1 MAGPTSTRRG
11 ATLYLMVWLMLGLML
26 AGLIASTT
34 GAAWSNSLLFAI
46 PLTLVYAFAAGYSAY
61 YLCRAYPL
69 AERHPAS
76 ITGVLLV
83 AATLS
88 GTMWTALAVAF
99 NSMSQSVAP
108 ELAGIEL
115 SRPLLV
121 ILAGLGIL
129 LYGLCA
135 AGHYLVTEF
144 ERARTSERRE
154 LESQLMAQTAE
165 LRMLRTQ
172 IDPHFL
178 FNSLNS
184 ISALTTIN
192 PQAARDMTV
201 QLAQFFRHSLG
212 LEAHTKVTVDAEMTL
227 IEHFLAIEKVRF
239 NTRLNIEQTI
249 DDAARSCMV
258 PPMILQPLVENAVKH
273 GIANLTEGGTVR
285 IAVQRLGSLLQLSVE
300 NDVDAD
306 QIEGGRKGIGLA
318 NVRQR
323 LSTAYG
329 HEASVNWQRT
339 ETSFRVVISM
349 PAELQES

>member
-11 ATLYLMVWLMLGLML
+11 ATLYLLVWLMLGLML
-26 AGLIASTT
+26 AGLIASST
-34 GAAWSNSLLFAI
+34 GAAWVNCILFAV
-46 PLTLVYAFAAGYSAY
+46 PLTLLYAFAAGYSAY

-76 ITGVLLV
+76 IAGVFLV
-83 AATLS
+83 AATVS
-88 GTMWTALAVAF
+88 GAMWTATALGLNAMWH
-99 NSMSQSVAP
+99 SIAP
-108 ELAGIEL
+108 ELGGIEL
-115 SRPLLV
+115 GRPLLA
-121 ILAGLGIL
+121 ILFGLGIL

-154 LESQLMAQTAE
+154 LESQLMAQAAE

-184 ISALTTIN
+184 ISALTAIN

-212 LEAHTKVTVDAEMTL
+212 LEAHTKVTLDAEMML
-227 IEHFLAIEKVRF
+227 IDHFLAIEKVRF
-239 NTRLNIEQTI
+239 SSRLAVELSI
-249 DDAARSCMV
+249 DDAAKACLV

-285 IAVQRLGSLLQLSVE
+285 ITARRLGSLLQLSVD
-300 NDVDAD
+300 NDVDED

-323 LSTAYG
+323 LATAYG
-329 HEASVNWQRT
+329 HQASVNWQRSAT
-339 ETSFRVVISM
+339 AFRVDISM

>member
-11 ATLYLMVWLMLGLML
+11 AALYLLVWTIVGLML
-26 AGLIASTT
+26 AGLISTSS
-34 GAAWSNSLLFAI
+34 GAAWSNSILFAI
-46 PLTLVYAFAAGYSAY
+46 PITLLYAIAAGYSAY
-61 YLCRAYPL
+61 YMCRAYPL
-69 AERHPAS
+69 AERHPAV
-76 ITGVLLV
+76 ITGVLFI
-83 AATLS
+83 AATVAS
-88 GTMWTALAVAF
+88 SMWTAIAMAF
-99 NSMSQSVAP
+99 NALSLDLAP

-115 SRPLLV
+115 SRPLLIV
-121 ILAGLGIL
+121 ITGLGIL

-184 ISALTTIN
+184 ISALTAIN

-212 LEAHTKVTVDAEMTL
+212 LEAHTKITLDAELTL
-227 IEHFLAIEKVRF
+227 IDHFLAIEKVRF
-239 NTRLNIEQTI
+239 SSRLAVELDI
-249 DDAARSCMV
+249 DDAARACMV

-285 IAVQRLGSLLQLSVE
+285 IAAQRQGSLLQLSVT

-306 QIEGGRKGIGLA
+306 QVEGGRKGIGLA

-323 LSTAYG
+323 LSIAYG
-329 HEASVNWQRT
+329 HEASVHWQRSST
-339 ETSFRVVISM
+339 AFRVDISM
-349 PAELQES
+349 PAELQEP